1 MPKVFLKD
9 VVKRARD
16 KVDLDT
22 SNLEYYVGG
31 EHYDSGE
38 ILIKNKGVINGS
50 TIGPAFHMHFV
61 PGDVLLM
68 SRNPHLKKAS
78 MATFEGV
85 CSNVS
90 YICRTKDENIL
101 LQRFL
106 PFIFQTDHFWRFAEE
121 NKKGSTNFFLN
132 WSDFEKYE
140 FYLPDIEEQKKQV
153 ELLWAIEN
161 TRQAYMGAIDS
172 TVQLIKSYY
181 VQLFGDP
188 TTNPM
193 KWPIHTFNDV
203 AKVDAKMTTEY
214 DRYADYPHIG
224 IDSIERG
231 TGVLSGYRTVK
242 EDNVISGKH
251 IFNGKHIL
259 YSKIRPNL
267 NKVATPDFE
276 GLCSADCYPIL
287 TDESKCNK
295 FFFAALLRSDFFL
308 DYILGL
314 SVRSQMPK
322 VNKKQLSN
330 FRFPLPPLEL
340 QEEYVEL
347 INQSEKA
354 ILELKQS
361 ITEVSDL
368 KKLLMEKICERGR
381 EDATI

>member
-287 TDESKCNK
+287 TDERKCNK

-330 FRFPLPPLEL
+330 FRFPLPPLEI